1 MTNDVYIVTQTDFRH
16 HEDDEGSQGIVGVYS
31 TWEVAVKAAKWHAKD
46 AAGEDMWDD
55 TEREQTKDGW
65 TVWQRDGD
73 RDHSDIRIEKRAV
86 YDDFADSEDEYDDS
100 EQNDDA
106 QDEGTQDEDEGTD
119 DDERA
124 QPPPAKRQKV
134 QG

>member
-1 MTNDVYIVTQTDFRH
+1 MTNDVYIVTQT
-16 HEDDEGSQGIVGVYS
+16 
-31 TWEVAVKAAKWHAKD
+31 
-46 AAGEDMWDD
+46 
-55 TEREQTKDGW
+55 
-65 TVWQRDGD
+65 
-73 RDHSDIRIEKRAV
+73 HSDIRIEKRAV

-124 QPPPAKRQKV
+124 QPLPAKRQKV